1 MSKDAGLDAIVLE
14 GASRDDLHH
23 GPGHVRG
30 TAYPGARG
38 NVVVVGPRVVWGGPF
53 RHLADLGP
61 GDRIELHAPWGQA
74 RYRVVES
81 TDRSASQVDL
91 RPGGRARLTLVTSDG
106 GVGSGRRVVTAR
118 LESHV
123 LRRAPSRVKDL
134 PELPGGEAVAF
145 PLFIVWAFAALL
157 AWHSRR
163 WLVERWGRIGG
174 VVLVVPLV
182 AFAVFEAF
190 GALLRVLP
198 ATF

>member
-1 MSKDAGLDAIVLE
+1 MTISTAVRGT
-14 GASRDDLHH
+14 S
-23 GPGHVRG
+23 RG
-30 TAYPGARG
+30 TAYPGGRG

-53 RHLADLGP
+53 RHLADLGL

-74 RYRVVES
+74 RYRVIDAEN
-81 TDRSASQVDL
+81 RSSSAVDL
-91 RPGGRARLTLVTSDG
+91 EPGGRPRLTLVTSDG
-106 GVGSGRRVVTAR
+106 SIGSGRRVVTAR

-123 LRRAPSRVKDL
+123 VRRAPSRTKDL
-134 PELPGGEAVAF
+134 PGLPGSEAVAF

-163 WLVERWGRIGG
+163 WLVERWGRVGG

-190 GALLRVLP
+190 GAFLRVLP